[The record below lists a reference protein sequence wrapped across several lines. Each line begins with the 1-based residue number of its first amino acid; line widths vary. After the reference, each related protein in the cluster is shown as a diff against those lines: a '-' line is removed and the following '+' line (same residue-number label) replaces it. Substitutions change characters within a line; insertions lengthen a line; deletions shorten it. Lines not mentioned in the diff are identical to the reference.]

1 VRNPQEFIFLQ
12 HDAISTALFG
22 IAVVFGAAWLFGEIL
37 HRLGQPRVVGEMVAG
52 LVLGPSVIGSFSFHL
67 FPNSERPTLG
77 VLAQIGVS
85 LFMFLVGLEIDF
97 KSLRQRGHQRAAGIV
112 TVWGMGVPFII
123 GVGLAFV
130 LFPTHR
136 GPKLLVFCLFIGV
149 ALAITAFPVLAR
161 IVMER
166 GLTYRPLGSLAM
178 LVAAGSDL
186 LTWAVL
192 IVVLSFAVSGSWLQ
206 VVYFL
211 GLAAI
216 FVGLMLLPVR
226 RILARFSDRTVSIE
240 TLLVVVAGILG
251 CATFTAAI
259 GFHEILGAFV
269 FGAVFPR
276 GAMATRVAT
285 LVEPIG
291 RTFLP
296 VFFVSTGLMV
306 DVHQIGAVGAWQL
319 GLVVVA
325 ACVGKIVG
333 VGVGAR
339 SVGLSVRDA
348 TGLGILMN
356 TRGLTGVIVL
366 TVGLQAH
373 ILDARLFT
381 IFVLMSIITTAMTGP
396 LLNWVR
402 SDPYLGAPQGG
413 NDGLP
418 DPRPA

>member
-1 VRNPQEFIFLQ
+1 
-12 HDAISTALFG
+12 
-22 IAVVFGAAWLFGEIL
+22 
-37 HRLGQPRVVGEMVAG
+37 
-52 LVLGPSVIGSFSFHL
+52 
-67 FPNSERPTLG
+67 
-77 VLAQIGVS
+77 
-85 LFMFLVGLEIDF
+85 
-97 KSLRQRGHQRAAGIV
+97 
-112 TVWGMGVPFII
+112 
-123 GVGLAFV
+123 
-130 LFPTHR
+130 
-136 GPKLLVFCLFIGV
+136 
-149 ALAITAFPVLAR
+149 
-161 IVMER
+161 
-166 GLTYRPLGSLAM
+166 
-178 LVAAGSDL
+178 
-186 LTWAVL
+186 
-192 IVVLSFAVSGSWLQ
+192 
-206 VVYFL
+206 
-211 GLAAI
+211 
-216 FVGLMLLPVR
+216 
-226 RILARFSDRTVSIE
+226 
-240 TLLVVVAGILG
+240 
-251 CATFTAAI
+251 
-259 GFHEILGAFV
+259 
-269 FGAVFPR
+269 
-276 GAMATRVAT
+276 
-285 LVEPIG
+285 
-291 RTFLP
+291 
-296 VFFVSTGLMV
+296 MV